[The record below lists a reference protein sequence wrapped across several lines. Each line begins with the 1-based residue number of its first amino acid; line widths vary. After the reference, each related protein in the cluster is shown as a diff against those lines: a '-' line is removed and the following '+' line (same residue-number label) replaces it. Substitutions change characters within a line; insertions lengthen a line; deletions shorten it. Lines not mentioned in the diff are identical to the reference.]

1 MSKAETK
8 NPANGKKPS
17 KKAKNHKYSIEA
29 RLRYD
34 ISGLMRGSIAVLAV
48 VAILLNLASTFYNLR
63 SSLDTMVKLTA
74 DRVAQ
79 ELQGTAN
86 IVTELGLNDQ
96 LSNTMYVASQK
107 QELIDQRVATYGMVS
122 GKLINTDGLCEVEGV
137 SYSDKDYFRRAMQGE
152 VVISDPVLSADGNM
166 EVTVAAPVWKNSIQD
181 TEITGVICIV
191 PRYSFMNDI
200 VANIKISTN
209 GTCYILSNDGT
220 TIAHS
225 NPSVAEA
232 QENTIEMA
240 KTDGSLK
247 AIAKL
252 EAKMVNGESGTGSYL
267 YGGSAKLMAYAPIPN
282 TNGWR
287 VAVTAPYTDFLGST
301 IICIIV
307 ALVIAFG
314 AVAIGGSTA
323 RKIGKVV
330 GTPIK
335 LCADRLTLLAQGDL
349 HSPMPVIDTEDETKQ
364 LANATE
370 SLAGS
375 LSIVIN
381 DVGQLLAEMADGN
394 FTVTDDNEEHY
405 VGDFHGLIL
414 SMRTLRDKL
423 SSALLDIRESVSQ
436 VSLGAAQMAET
447 AQGLAEGATDQ
458 AGSVEELQAT
468 ITNLTGIVE
477 ENAKALQDS
486 YEQARA
492 YQQQAVSSGEE
503 MKDLIEAMQSITDTS
518 RQISDIIEEIEDIA
532 SQTNLLSLNAAI
544 EAARAG
550 EAGRGF
556 AVVADQIRK
565 LADDSAKS
573 AIHTRELIETS
584 IKEVDKGNEITERTC
599 QSLQKV
605 VEGMDVLAQ
614 ESQKAMDN
622 SNTQAEAMEQIEQGI
637 DQISTVVQNNSATA
651 EETSATSEELSAQ
664 AANMNELVATFQLL
678 ER

>member
-1 MSKAETK
+1 MSKEETK
-8 NPANGKKPS
+8 NPDNGKKPS
-17 KKAKNHKYSIEA
+17 KKDRNHRYSIEA
-29 RLRYD
+29 RLRHD
-34 ISGLMRGSIAVLAV
+34 ISGLIRGSIAVLAAA
-48 VAILLNLASTFYNLR
+48 AILLNLATTFYNLR
-63 SSLDTMVKLTA
+63 SSLDTMAKLAA

-79 ELQGTAN
+79 ELQGKAN
-86 IVTELGLNDQ
+86 IVTELGLNNQ
-96 LSNTMYVASQK
+96 LSNTMYEAAQK
-107 QELIDQRVATYGMVS
+107 QEVIDRRVAAYGIVG
-122 GKLINTDGLCEVEGV
+122 GKFLNADGICEVEGKD
-137 SYSDKDYFRRAMQGE
+137 YSDKDYFQRAMQGE
-152 VVISDPVLSADGNM
+152 VVISDPAVSEEGKL
-166 EVTVAAPVWKNSIQD
+166 EVTVAAPVWKNGIQN
-181 TEITGVICIV
+181 TEVTGVVCMV
-191 PRYSFMNDI
+191 PQYSFLNDI
-200 VANIKISTN
+200 VANIKVSSN
-209 GTCYILSNDGT
+209 GSCYILNHSGT

-225 NPSVAEA
+225 NPAVAEA
-232 QENTIEMA
+232 QENTIEQA
-240 KTDGSLK
+240 KTDSSLK

-282 TNGWR
+282 TDGWSM
-287 VAVTAPYTDFLGST
+287 AVTAPYTDFIGST
-301 IICIIV
+301 VISIIV

-314 AVAIGGSTA
+314 AVAIGGNTA
-323 RKIGKVV
+323 RKIGKIV

-375 LSIVIN
+375 LNIVIN

-394 FTVTDDNEEHY
+394 FTVTADNKEYY

-423 SSALLDIRESVSQ
+423 SSTLLDIRESVSQ

-492 YQQQAVSSGEE
+492 YQQQAVSSEEE
-503 MKDLIEAMQSITDTS
+503 MKDLIQAMQGITDTS

-550 EAGRGF
+550 EAGKGF

-614 ESQKAMDN
+614 EAQQAMNN
-622 SNTQAEAMEQIEQGI
+622 SNTQAESMEQIEQGI

-651 EETSATSEELSAQ
+651 QETSATSEELSAQ
-664 AANMNELVATFQLL
+664 ATNMNELVAAFRLR
-678 ER
+678 ES

>member
-17 KKAKNHKYSIEA
+17 KKTKNYKYSIEA
-29 RLRYD
+29 RLRHD
-34 ISGLMRGSIAVLAV
+34 ISVLMRGSIAVLAV

-74 DRVAQ
+74 DRVAE
-79 ELQGTAN
+79 ELQGTVN
-86 IVTELGLNDQ
+86 IVTELGMNSQ
-96 LSNTMYVASQK
+96 LSSTMNAASQK
-107 QELIDQRVATYGMVS
+107 QELIDQRVDTYGMVS
-122 GKLINTDGLCEVEGV
+122 GKFLNTDGLCETDGV
-137 SYSDKDYFRRAMQGE
+137 NYSDKDYFQRAMQGT
-152 VVISDPVLSADGNM
+152 VVISDPALSADGKL
-166 EVTVAAPVWKNSIQD
+166 EVTVAAPVWKNGKQD
-181 TEITGVICIV
+181 TEIMGVICIV
-191 PRYSFMNDI
+191 PQYSFLNDI
-200 VANIKISTN
+200 VANIKVSKH
-209 GTCYILSNDGT
+209 GSCYILSHDGT

-225 NPSVAEA
+225 SPEVAEA

-240 KTDGSLK
+240 KTDGSLR

-252 EAKMVNGESGTGSYL
+252 ESKMVKGENGTGSYI

-282 TNGWR
+282 TDGWS
-287 VAVTAPYTDFLGST
+287 VAVTAPYTDFIAATLIS
-301 IICIIV
+301 IAV
-307 ALVIAFG
+307 ALIIAFG

-364 LANATE
+364 LANAAE
-370 SLAGS
+370 SLTGS
-375 LSIVIN
+375 LNLVIN

-394 FTVTDDNEEHY
+394 FNVTADNAEHY

-423 SSALLDIRESVSQ
+423 NAALLDIRESVGQ

-492 YQQQAVSSGEE
+492 YQQQAVNSGEE
-503 MKDLIEAMQSITDTS
+503 MKDLIEAMQDITDTS

-550 EAGRGF
+550 EAGKGF

-664 AANMNELVATFQLL
+664 ATNMNELVETFQLL